1 MAQHQHKFAVG
12 QVVAFLPAPAD
23 GNVRR
28 GRYTIQ
34 RLLPSERGEP
44 QYRVR
49 HAQDGHERVV
59 TESQLS
65 QSTATPTLPV

>member
-1 MAQHQHKFAVG
+1 MAQHKFAVG
-12 QVVAFLPAPAD
+12 QAVAFLPTSAD

-28 GRYTIQ
+28 GQYTVQ
-34 RLLPSERGEP
+34 RLLPSEQGQP

-65 QSTATPTLPV
+65 QSTAAPQLSV